1 MSIRS
6 KTLFGLMLALG
17 APSLAQDVQGPPSD
31 PVRPASRAP
40 KAARLSLD
48 DHVTT
53 ARFIAKDAEAKLGHG
68 PIIVK
73 SNPDADLQQ
82 TTGAVFEA
90 ALVDQLAKAGYNT
103 AQTEAPDGQLAE
115 LIVTRT
121 IVEPEAAK
129 QKPVSGT
136 AMMGISNRG
145 SMMGLALNI
154 DLGKAR
160 KAIIATQIKVRIKDR
175 TTQATLW
182 EGRASMETRDGDAH
196 WTEDAIATRLAA
208 ALFDG
213 FGQPGQAHIVSVQTP

>member
-1 MSIRS
+1 MSIRFN
-6 KTLFGLMLALG
+6 TLFGLMLALG
-17 APSLAQDVQGPPSD
+17 APSLAQDVKGPTNDQLRPS
-31 PVRPASRAP
+31 ARAP

-48 DHVTT
+48 DHVST
-53 ARFIAKDAEAKLGHG
+53 ARFIAKDAEARLGRG
-68 PIIVK
+68 PITAK
-73 SNPDADLQQ
+73 TSPDADLPQA
-82 TTGAVFEA
+82 TGAVFEA

-121 IVEPEAAK
+121 IVAPEAEK

-154 DLGKAR
+154 DLGKPR

-175 TTQATLW
+175 ATQATLW

-213 FGQPGQAHIVSVQTP
+213 FGQPGQAHIVNVQTP